1 MLSTYVLAL
10 VIQSAWAEIGG
21 CSANLDSCH
30 SEVPVNDATTLLQQR
45 MVDRVEH
52 GVEGLKA
59 VTNWVVREEKDQPI
73 GGCPEGEELAYGDAC
88 DTVDPFG
95 TTTPAPLCVDG
106 KTASG
111 KACQGKIKIRTIN
124 TGIVRPCKTAS
135 GDECEGEFP
144 KKLRY
149 TYKDKDGKWV
159 LFKREQS
166 QDGEK
171 TWSPL
176 PVSLAEMDT
185 FTLTDDEADTLIPY
199 DSCCIPSTTTASPSP
214 SPSPIVK
221 DCELGAWTDWT
232 ACSVTCGSGTRS
244 RSREV
249 LSPGDPAG
257 KCGCTEEAD
266 SCQLKECPDGPII
279 EPSAVVTGT
288 VKDGKT
294 NNPIAGAT
302 VRFASVNDP
311 VSTGPDGSFEI
322 SVKVG
327 PETLTA
333 QAEQYTST
341 TQELIIKEGMHI
353 NIKMI
358 KLVEEGEWTI
368 VMTWEKQPTDLEA
381 VTTFGECNILPYDN
395 EKKPRDGKQ
404 SCEDA
409 SGMSGKLDIDNRDI
423 QDPRLGDGPETTTLT
438 KVNAFAGTIYF
449 RVDNWERVYN
459 PSVSYCKED
468 NKNYDATKCGPIA
481 DSNAV
486 VEVYGPGRK
495 PTTFTVGKKD
505 GDLSDDG
512 KHWYV
517 FSMDANTGK
526 LSPCKRG
533 GGCK

>member
-10 VIQSAWAEIGG
+10 VIQSAWADMGG
-21 CSANLDSCH
+21 CSANLNQDSCH
-30 SEVPVNDATTLLQQR
+30 GEVPVGDATTLLQQR
-45 MVDRVEH
+45 HMNMVDRVEH
-52 GVEGLKA
+52 GMEGLKA
-59 VTNWVVREEKDQPI
+59 VTNWVVREEKEQPI
-73 GGCPEGEELAYGDAC
+73 GGCPKGEELAYGDAC
-88 DTVDPFG
+88 DKVDPFF

-111 KACQGKIKIRTIN
+111 KACQGKIKIKTMTIP
-124 TGIVRPCKTAS
+124 VMRPCETAS

-144 KKLRY
+144 KKIQE

-166 QDGEK
+166 QDGGK

-176 PVSLAEMDT
+176 PMSLAEMAT
-185 FTLTDDEADTLIPY
+185 FTLTDDEAEALIPY
-199 DSCCIPSTTTASPSP
+199 DSCCIPSTTTAIP
-214 SPSPIVK
+214 
-221 DCELGAWTDWT
+221 T
-232 ACSVTCGSGTRS
+232 
-244 RSREV
+244 
-249 LSPGDPAG
+249 
-257 KCGCTEEAD
+257 
-266 SCQLKECPDGPII
+266 DGPII
-279 EPSAVVTGT
+279 EPYAVVTGT

-294 NNPIAGAT
+294 NGPIAGAT

-311 VSTGPDGSFEI
+311 VSTKPDGSFEI
-322 SVKVG
+322 SVKAG

-341 TQELIIKEGMHI
+341 TQELTIKEGMHI

-395 EKKPRDGKQ
+395 EKQPRDGKK
-404 SCEDA
+404 SCKDG
-409 SGMSGKLDIDNRDI
+409 SGMSGKLDIDNYDI
-423 QDPRLGDGPETTTLT
+423 QNPSLGDGPETTTLT
-438 KVNAFAGTIYF
+438 KVNAFPGTIYF
-449 RVDNWERVYN
+449 RVDNWERINN
-459 PSVSYCKED
+459 PSQSYCKED
-468 NKNYDATKCGPIA
+468 DKDYDATKCGPIA

-486 VEVYGPGRK
+486 VEVYGPGRT

-517 FSMDANTGK
+517 FSMDAKTGK